1 MVLLTLLA
9 PPENVSLQKNGF
21 PCANHLISEPLRC
34 IQNIYKLCFCIEIA
48 FIGVCAL

>member
-9 PPENVSLQKNGF
+9 LPEKVILQKNGF
-21 PCANHLISEPLRC
+21 TCANYLISEPLRC
-34 IQNIYKLCFCIEIA
+34 IQIIYKQRFCIEIA